1 MKAWGSETRVLAP
14 ALTFP
19 SEVTLE
25 NQVNVF
31 GPQSPHLEQDWDHVI
46 HSISIYKRLK
56 KKKSEPWG
64 TSLVVQWLRLDTPN
78 AGGRGLIP
86 GRGTST

>member
-25 NQVNVF
+25 NQVNF
-31 GPQSPHLEQDWDHVI
+31 LGPQSPHLEQD
-46 HSISIYKRLK
+46 
-56 KKKSEPWG
+56 
-64 TSLVVQWLRLDTPN
+64 
-78 AGGRGLIP
+78 
-86 GRGTST
+86 

>member
-31 GPQSPHLEQDWDHVI
+31 GPQSPHL
-46 HSISIYKRLK
+46 LK
-56 KKKSEPWG
+56 KKKKISESWFKSVPRTIL
-64 TSLVVQWLRLDTPN
+64 TSNVCSFCCKQMWTLEDLLKGDF
-78 AGGRGLIP
+78 
-86 GRGTST
+86 

>member
-46 HSISIYKRLK
+46 NSISIYKRLK
-56 KKKSEPWG
+56 KKKKWALGDFP
-64 TSLVVQWLRLDTPN
+64 
-78 AGGRGLIP
+78 GGPVAKTRH
-86 GRGTST
+86 S

>member
-56 KKKSEPWG
+56 KKKVSLGGLPWWSSG
-64 TSLVVQWLRLDTPN
+64 
-78 AGGRGLIP
+78 
-86 GRGTST
+86 